1 MSARTPRGHV
11 GTLCRI
17 SEIIPA
23 ALLATAFGES
33 GKSTHP
39 GVLGEFGAVAAR
51 RTRFLYERNGAA
63 IELPLVVRGCRSD
76 AVGRRSRRILRPT
89 NAKPPCVHTSWRSE
103 RRRKTRSL
111 SERNVHVVCI
121 DLLVARDD
129 VALRIQ
135 RSSHVAKLLAELAEL
150 CGARGAALRKS
161 RRRSLV
167 CAHKGGIEQKK
178 RLGALGVSLFAQRRG
193 RLIESEL
200 LGA

>member
-111 SERNVHVVCI
+111 SERNVHVVCRCAGRAGRRGI
-121 DLLVARDD
+121 AY
-129 VALRIQ
+129 AAIH
-135 RSSHVAKLLAELAEL
+135 HVAKLLAELAERR
-150 CGARGAALRKS
+150 ARGAALRKS

-178 RLGALGVSLFAQRRG
+178 RLGALGVSLFAQRR
-193 RLIESEL
+193 RLIKSEP